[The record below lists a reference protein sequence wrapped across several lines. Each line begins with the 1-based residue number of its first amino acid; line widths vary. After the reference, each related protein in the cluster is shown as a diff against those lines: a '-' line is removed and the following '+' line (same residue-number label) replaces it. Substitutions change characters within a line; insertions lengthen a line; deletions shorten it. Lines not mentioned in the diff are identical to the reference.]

1 MKIKTR
7 ALGLSNASAQ
17 DSGERQGN
25 GLDLKSEIDDR
36 VNADESRS
44 PDCDTCEH
52 VVATQSGA
60 LEAADYQEKSADD
73 EH

>member
-7 ALGLSNASAQ
+7 ALGLSDTCAE
-17 DSGERQGN
+17 DSGERQGD
-25 GLDLKSEIDDR
+25 GLDLKSKINDC

-44 PDCDTCEH
+44 RDCDTWDD
-52 VVATQSGA
+52 VVAPQRGA
-60 LEAADYQEKSADD
+60 FESTDYQENSAED